1 MTVKELE
8 EQLNKIEN
16 KSLRIDVSVDIST
29 GEDDVCN
36 RLFADPLHIQND
48 GNFITLICEK
58 VREI

>member
-8 EQLNKIEN
+8 EQLSKIED

-29 GEDDVCN
+29 GEDDYDS

-48 GNFITLICEK
+48 GSFITLICEK
-58 VREI
+58 A